1 MRHLCLLAALLLLS
15 ACDDAQPD
23 RGGGGGGGGGSGG
36 GGGGGG
42 GGGSVN
48 CSTATALESFATAYA
63 AAVARCDVGS
73 TLARGPISQA
83 AFSNFLQ
90 ANFAAT
96 LAPSLANG
104 TVRWNEANLCAAISS
119 LGGDSCAIDG
129 EEWEILD
136 GTRPL
141 GGDCNWN
148 DECATG
154 WCQFGDTCPGVC
166 TEFLAIGAT
175 CSTSSSCPPG
185 ASCSFGIG
193 TDGTCQEEAPPLYVA
208 AGGACDAEGAECLRS
223 YCDGSICQPYPTV
236 GQSCEFA
243 YSCDGSFC
251 DESTFTCSVWLEAG
265 DACNSSS
272 DCRDGLFC
280 DADMN
285 LPVCKPL
292 LANGAACGFTGPSES
307 CASGICNQDMICADA
322 FAPIACAAR

>member
-1 MRHLCLLAALLLLS
+1 MRHLCLLAALLLFS
-15 ACDDAQPD
+15 GCDDAQPD
-23 RGGGGGGGGGSGG
+23 RGGGGGSGG

-73 TLARGPISQA
+73 TLARGPISRA

-104 TVRWNEANLCAAISS
+104 TVRWNEASLCAAISS

-166 TEFLAIGAT
+166 TEFLAIGA
-175 CSTSSSCPPG
+175 
-185 ASCSFGIG
+185 SCSFGIG

-223 YCDGSICQPYPTV
+223 YCDGSICQPYPTP
-236 GQSCEFA
+236 GQSCA
-243 YSCDGSFC
+243 ATNRCDGGFC
-251 DESTFTCSVWLEAG
+251 DTATETCRLWLDTGA
-265 DACNSSS
+265 ACSNTR

-280 DADMN
+280 DLTMDMPACMPR
-285 LPVCKPL
+285 LS
-292 LANGAACGFTGPSES
+292 NGEPCTSPGPSDI
-307 CASGICNQDMICADA
+307 CASGICNQDNICADA

>member
-1 MRHLCLLAALLLLS
+1 M
-15 ACDDAQPD
+15 
-23 RGGGGGGGGGSGG
+23 
-36 GGGGGG
+36 
-42 GGGSVN
+42 
-48 CSTATALESFATAYA
+48 
-63 AAVARCDVGS
+63 
-73 TLARGPISQA
+73 
-83 AFSNFLQ
+83 
-90 ANFAAT
+90 
-96 LAPSLANG
+96 
-104 TVRWNEANLCAAISS
+104 RWNEASLCAAISS

-223 YCDGSICQPYPTV
+223 YCDGSICQPYPTP
-236 GQSCEFA
+236 GQSCA
-243 YSCDGSFC
+243 ATNRCDGGFC
-251 DESTFTCSVWLEAG
+251 DTATETCRLWLDTGA
-265 DACNSSS
+265 ACSNTR

-280 DADMN
+280 DLTMDMPACMPR
-285 LPVCKPL
+285 LS
-292 LANGAACGFTGPSES
+292 NGEPCTSPGPSDI
-307 CASGICNQDMICADA
+307 CASGICNQDNICADA